1 MEDELEDEIQNRKIL
16 YRRIFCSNYPSTCYT
31 SRKIDYSAK
40 LNEILNQE
48 ELSSKI
54 MINDSESI
62 SSENFESVQVFND
75 KEEGFD
81 K

>member
-1 MEDELEDEIQNRKIL
+1 MRIPETEPLIQ
-16 YRRIFCSNYPSTCYT
+16 NYPSTCYT

-81 K
+81 N

>member
-1 MEDELEDEIQNRKIL
+1 MNDIGKFLKGCVYQ
-16 YRRIFCSNYPSTCYT
+16 NYPSTNYT

-54 MINDSESI
+54 MINDIESM
-62 SSENFESVQVFND
+62 SSENFALIIVESVQVFND